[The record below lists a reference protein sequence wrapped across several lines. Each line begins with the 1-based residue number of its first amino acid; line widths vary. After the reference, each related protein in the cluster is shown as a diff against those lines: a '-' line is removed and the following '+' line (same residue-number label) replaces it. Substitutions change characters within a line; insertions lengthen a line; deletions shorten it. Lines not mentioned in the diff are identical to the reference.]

1 MTTGMRPKLRFDID
15 EVKTW
20 ASRYDYGGARGKRRE
35 EKVCDRV
42 PTVKERGY
50 LTLNDLQI
58 VTRWKSSRSAQL
70 VSRNSG
76 SFVSEITRF
85 SLDTECDQAAIES
98 LTLIAGVRAAT
109 ASVILHFFHRL
120 PYPIIDFRALWSV
133 SLISNQDY
141 RYTYELWS
149 KYTAF
154 CRSESCNA
162 GVSMRMLDRALW
174 QYSKSNQP

>member
-1 MTTGMRPKLRFDID
+1 MRPKLRFDID

-20 ASRYDYGGARGKRRE
+20 ASRYDYGGAKGKRRE

-50 LTLNDLQI
+50 LTLDDLQI
-58 VTRWKSSRSAQL
+58 VTRWKSPRSVHL
-70 VSRNSG
+70 IDRNSELL
-76 SFVSEITRF
+76 VLEITRF
-85 SLDTECDQAAIES
+85 ALDTECDQAAIEC
-98 LTLIAGVRAAT
+98 LTILTGVQAAT

-120 PYPIIDFRALWSV
+120 SYPIIDFRALWSV
-133 SLISNQDY
+133 SLVDSRDY

-154 CRSESCNA
+154 CRSESRNA
-162 GVSMRMLDRALW
+162 GVSMRVLDRALW